1 MRSEARKAAAPG
13 SDRRAGDAGKVEKM
27 DGDTLPLTSN
37 ETTAAMK
44 PAEDWVLPSA
54 EDGLGAVLEA
64 WQAATI
70 RLEKTH
76 EALRAEVK
84 RLTDELER
92 KNRQLARKDRLADLG
107 RMAAH
112 IAHELR
118 NSLVPVALYVSLLR
132 RHLEHDEQGLEILEC
147 IAASHR
153 AAENTVTDLLQFAAD
168 REPCWEWVE
177 IGAVLTPVV
186 SALRPQAEAQGV
198 EMIVQSEG
206 EFYVRADREM
216 LRRAVFN
223 LVLNALDAMPR
234 GGRFVLRAV
243 KGAED
248 WRIEA
253 EDEGPGLP
261 EEGLRRA
268 FEPFYTTKKGGTGL
282 GLAIVQRIAELHGGE
297 VDVVNRAAGGARFTL
312 SFPHEVAD
320 GPTRDGPSPKELRG
334 AFRGDARAVAI
345 RERR

>member
-13 SDRRAGDAGKVEKM
+13 SDRRSGDAGKVEKM

-320 GPTRDGPSPKELRG
+320 GPTRDGPSPEERRG